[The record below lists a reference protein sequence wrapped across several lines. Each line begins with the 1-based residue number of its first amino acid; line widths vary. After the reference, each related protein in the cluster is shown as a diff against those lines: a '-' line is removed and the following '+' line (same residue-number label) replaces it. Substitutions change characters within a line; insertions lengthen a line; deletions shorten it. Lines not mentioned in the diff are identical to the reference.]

1 MQPVPVSVSFNDG
14 LATVH
19 IDNPPVNA
27 LSVAVRQ
34 GLLDA
39 LNQTESNPQVL
50 AVLLICT
57 GKTFIAGAD
66 IREFGKPAQEPHL
79 PDLIA
84 QIEAASKPWV
94 AAIHGTALGGGL
106 EVALGC
112 RYRIAATSAKV
123 GLPEVMLGLIPG
135 AGGTVRLPRLIG
147 VETALDFI
155 LRAKPVDATKAKQLG
170 IVDELSSSDLI
181 TDATDLATRIM
192 HETAPQALI
201 DRPVP
206 QITDQENWQKKLQ
219 NLTVKHAGQNAPMA
233 VITAIKNTLALP
245 NTDALALER
254 ELFLSLKDGKQSA
267 SMRHLFMAERSA
279 TRISALKDVPANKL
293 AVIGIIGGG
302 TMGAGISAAC
312 LLAGLQVIM
321 IERDDEALHA
331 GQQRVNNTLDN
342 SLQRKLINEHDH
354 GAMLNAFSADTD
366 YSSLAKADLVIEAVF
381 ETMEVKKSVFIALDK
396 HTRADAIL
404 ASNTSYLDI
413 NQIAQY
419 VENPAR
425 VIGLHFFS
433 PAHIMKLLELIVTD
447 QADPTALATGF
458 ALAKRLQ
465 KICVPSGV
473 CDGFI
478 GNRIMSAYRRVCDE
492 MLEDGAMPQD
502 VDQAMISFGFPM
514 GIFQMQDLAGLDIA
528 WAMRK
533 RQAATRNP
541 DDRYV
546 NIADR
551 LCELGRFGRKSG
563 KGWYV
568 YDGKKAT
575 FDSEVEAIIVSESAN
590 KGIERQVFNAD
601 RIMKTILETMQNEGQ
616 KVLSEG
622 IAQSAEAI
630 DVVMTNGYGFPR
642 WRGGPMYMLSESAN
656 G

>member
-1 MQPVPVSVSFNDG
+1 MHPVPVSVSVSDG
-14 LATVH
+14 LATVC

-39 LNQTESNPQVL
+39 LKQTESDPQVK
-50 AVLLICT
+50 AVLLACT

-79 PDLIA
+79 PALIE

-112 RYRIAATSAKV
+112 SYRIASTSARL
-123 GLPEVMLGLIPG
+123 GLPEVTLGLIPG

-147 VETALDFI
+147 AETALDFI
-155 LRAKPVDATKAKQLG
+155 LKAKPIDAGKAKQLTL
-170 IVDELSSSDLI
+170 VDALSSSDLI
-181 TDATDLATRIM
+181 ADATEFAHSMMHLAT
-192 HETAPQALI
+192 PQALI
-201 DRPVP
+201 DRTVP
-206 QITDQENWQKKLQ
+206 EINDQENWQKKLQ
-219 NLTVKHAGQNAPMA
+219 TLTVKYAGQNAPQA
-233 VITAIKNTLALP
+233 VITAIKNTLTLP
-245 NTDALALER
+245 FADAITLER
-254 ELFLSLKDGKQSA
+254 ELFLSLKEGQQSA
-267 SMRHLFMAERSA
+267 ALRYLFMAERSA
-279 TRISALKDVPANKL
+279 TRLPALNDVTPNKL
-293 AVIGIIGGG
+293 DVIGIIGGG

-321 IERDDEALHA
+321 IERDDDALQA
-331 GQQRVNNTLDN
+331 GLQRVNTTLDN
-342 SLQRKLINEHDH
+342 SLQRKLITEHDH
-354 GAMLNAFSADTD
+354 SAMLNGFSGDTD
-366 YSSLAKADLVIEAVF
+366 YSSLANADLVIEAVF
-381 ETMEVKKSVFIALDK
+381 ESMDVKKSVFIELDK
-396 HTRADAIL
+396 HTRSDTIL

-413 NQIAQY
+413 NQIAHY
-419 VENPAR
+419 VDNPAR

-458 ALAKRLQ
+458 ALAKRLK

-502 VDQAMISFGFPM
+502 IDQAMISFGFPM

-568 YDGKKAT
+568 YDGKKST
-575 FDSEVEAIIVSESAN
+575 IDSEVEALIVSESSN
-590 KGIERQVFNAD
+590 KGIDRQTFNAD
-601 RIMKTILETMQNEGQ
+601 RIMKTILETMQNEGE

-642 WRGGPMYMLSESAN
+642 WRGGPMYMLSENAN

>member
-1 MQPVPVSVSFNDG
+1 MHPVPVSVSVSDG
-14 LATVH
+14 LATVC

-39 LNQTESNPQVL
+39 LKQTESDPQVK
-50 AVLLICT
+50 AVLLACT

-79 PDLIA
+79 PALIE

-112 RYRIAATSAKV
+112 SYRIASTSARL
-123 GLPEVMLGLIPG
+123 GLPEVTLGLIPG

-147 VETALDFI
+147 AETALDFI
-155 LRAKPVDATKAKQLG
+155 LKAKPIDAGKAKQLTL
-170 IVDELSSSDLI
+170 VDALSSSDLI
-181 TDATDLATRIM
+181 ADATEFAHSMMHLAT
-192 HETAPQALI
+192 PQALI
-201 DRPVP
+201 DRTVP
-206 QITDQENWQKKLQ
+206 EINDQENWQKKLQ
-219 NLTVKHAGQNAPMA
+219 TLTVKYAGQNAPQA
-233 VITAIKNTLALP
+233 VITAIKNTLTLP
-245 NTDALALER
+245 FADAITLER
-254 ELFLSLKDGKQSA
+254 ELFLSLKEGQQSA
-267 SMRHLFMAERSA
+267 ALRYLFMAERSA
-279 TRISALKDVPANKL
+279 TRLPALNDVTPNKL
-293 AVIGIIGGG
+293 DVIGIIGGG

-321 IERDDEALHA
+321 IERDDDALQA
-331 GQQRVNNTLDN
+331 GLQRVNTTLDN
-342 SLQRKLINEHDH
+342 SLQRKLITEHDH
-354 GAMLNAFSADTD
+354 SAMLNGFSGDTD
-366 YSSLAKADLVIEAVF
+366 YSSLANADLVIEAVF
-381 ETMEVKKSVFIALDK
+381 ESMDVKKSVFIELDK
-396 HTRADAIL
+396 HTRSNTIL

-413 NQIAQY
+413 NQIAHY
-419 VENPAR
+419 VDNPAR

-458 ALAKRLQ
+458 ALAKRLK

-502 VDQAMISFGFPM
+502 IDQAMISFGFPM

-568 YDGKKAT
+568 YDGKKST
-575 FDSEVEAIIVSESAN
+575 IDSEVEALIVSESSN
-590 KGIERQVFNAD
+590 KGIDRQTFNAD
-601 RIMKTILETMQNEGQ
+601 RIMKTILETMQNEGE

-642 WRGGPMYMLSESAN
+642 WRGGPMYMLSENAN